1 MTESLTPTT
10 AEEIAAEIVA
20 NGDKIKLAK
29 AEKKPKED
37 WEEFLQA
44 MLTLKV
50 RAEIVCVCVC
60 AVDRHCLC
68 LSCILG
74 MECHGDLRN
83 RNTRESKSPSEHLEV
98 ASVYERKRC
107 AKKLKNRP
115 ATKVNI

>member
-37 WEEFLQA
+37 WEDFLQA

-50 RAEIVCVCVC
+50 RAEIVCVCMC

-68 LSCILG
+68 LSCIGNG
-74 MECHGDLRN
+74 MSWRFEEQEHQ
-83 RNTRESKSPSEHLEV
+83 REQKPIGTFGSRIGVREKAV
-98 ASVYERKRC
+98 C
-107 AKKLKNRP
+107 KKIK
-115 ATKVNI
+115 K

>member
-37 WEEFLQA
+37 WEDFLQA

-60 AVDRHCLC
+60 
-68 LSCILG
+68 
-74 MECHGDLRN
+74 
-83 RNTRESKSPSEHLEV
+83 
-98 ASVYERKRC
+98 VYVC
-107 AKKLKNRP
+107 S
-115 ATKVNI
+115 

>member
-1 MTESLTPTT
+1 MTESSTPTT

-37 WEEFLQA
+37 WEDFLQA

-68 LSCILG
+68 LYCILG
-74 MECHGDLRN
+74 VEFRGDLRN
-83 RNTRESKSPSEHLEV
+83 SKKHKSAAEHFESRIGVREK
-98 ASVYERKRC
+98 AMRK
-107 AKKLKNRP
+107 KKKIGRQR
-115 ATKVNI
+115 KEIFE